1 MGIFSAFSFP
11 GLPLTPV
18 YLLLS
23 VLVRRYSSLMMGR
36 LVTTAFSIAVVIVI
50 LGWRPCL
57 FVIMLSGIMWMSF
70 HSRDSRYR
78 KV

>member
-1 MGIFSAFSFP
+1 MA

-23 VLVRRYSSLMMGR
+23 VLLRRYSSPMIGR
-36 LVTTAFSIAVVIVI
+36 MVTTAFSIGVVILI

-57 FVIMLSGIMWMSF
+57 FVITLSEIMWMSF
-70 HSRDSRYR
+70 HSGDSRYFH
-78 KV
+78 VSPIII